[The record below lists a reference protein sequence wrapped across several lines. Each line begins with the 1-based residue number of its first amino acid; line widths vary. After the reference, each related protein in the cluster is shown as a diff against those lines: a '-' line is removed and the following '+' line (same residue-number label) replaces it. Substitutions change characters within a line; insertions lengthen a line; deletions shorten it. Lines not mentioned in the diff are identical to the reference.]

1 MLRFFP
7 MFVTGVILNIIVA
20 LTIHRIPMVWLLG
33 TYSFVSNT
41 IYSLLTLFTVIGT
54 FFTGCAPILL
64 AVIIPDA
71 PYWAFGFPAA
81 ICSVF
86 GADFVFASGTLYVS
100 KIVEPN
106 EQSLAGALFQTMTQV
121 CYLFLPFHSLT
132 KLLFTA
138 REHRL
143 APQSE

>member
-1 MLRFFP
+1 M
-7 MFVTGVILNIIVA
+7 
-20 LTIHRIPMVWLLG
+20 
-33 TYSFVSNT
+33 
-41 IYSLLTLFTVIGT
+41 
-54 FFTGCAPILL
+54 
-64 AVIIPDA
+64 AVIIPEA

-121 CYLFLPFHSLT
+121 NTNVLSLAVSFADET
-132 KLLFTA
+132 TLY
-138 REHRL
+138 R
-143 APQSE
+143 S